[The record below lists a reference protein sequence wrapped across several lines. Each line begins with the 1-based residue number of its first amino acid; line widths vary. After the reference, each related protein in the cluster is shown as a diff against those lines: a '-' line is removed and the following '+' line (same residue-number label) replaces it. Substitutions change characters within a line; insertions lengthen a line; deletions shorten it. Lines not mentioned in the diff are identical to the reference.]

1 MVCPGLINFFFVMKI
16 VFIPPVYEQ
25 VQHEA
30 TLLGDNGDVL
40 RASLHS
46 DVSLLMRIDSLKCD
60 ATTISLL
67 KDSLQP
73 LIDSSNFKQEF
84 EESFGKLTDSDL
96 IDSCPS
102 RYIQTRT
109 EQMEF
114 LKSLAKKDKEEREKF
129 AKSVKEK
136 EERDKLDK
144 ENEEF
149 QSRFKELF
157 K

>member
-1 MVCPGLINFFFVMKI
+1 MKI
-16 VFIPPVYEQ
+16 VYIPPVYEQ

-30 TLLGDNGDVL
+30 TLLGDNGEVL

-46 DVSLLMRIDSLKCD
+46 DVSLLMRIDQLKCD
-60 ATTISLL
+60 ATTLSLL
-67 KDSLQP
+67 KENLQP
-73 LIDSSNFKQEF
+73 MIDSSNFKQQF
-84 EESFGKLTDSDL
+84 EESFGKLTDTEL

-114 LKSLAKKDKEEREKF
+114 LKSLAAKDKEERERY
-129 AKSVKEK
+129 AQSVKDQQEK
-136 EERDKLDK
+136 DRLAK
-144 ENEEF
+144 ENDDF
-149 QSRFKELF
+149 QNKFKELF

>member
-1 MVCPGLINFFFVMKI
+1 MKI
-16 VFIPPVYEQ
+16 VYVPPVYEQ

-30 TLLGDNGDVL
+30 TLIGDNGDVL

-60 ATTISLL
+60 ATTLCLL
-67 KDSLQP
+67 KEHLQP
-73 LIDSSNFKQEF
+73 MIDSSHFKQQF
-84 EESFGKLTDSDL
+84 EESFGKLTDTEL

-109 EQMEF
+109 EQMEY
-114 LKSLAKKDKEEREKF
+114 LKTLAQKDKEDREKY
-129 AKSVKEK
+129 AQSVKEK
-136 EERDKLDK
+136 EERDKLAK

-149 QSRFKELF
+149 QAHFKELF

>member
-1 MVCPGLINFFFVMKI
+1 MKI
-16 VFIPPVYEQ
+16 VFVPPVYEQ

-30 TLLGDNGDVL
+30 TLLGDNGEVI

-60 ATTISLL
+60 ATTLSIL
-67 KDSLQP
+67 KENLQP
-73 LIDSSNFKQEF
+73 MIDSSNFKHQF

-114 LKSLAKKDKEEREKF
+114 LKSLAQKDQEEREKYAKSVKDKEE
-129 AKSVKEK
+129 KEK
-136 EERDKLDK
+136 LEQESK
-144 ENEEF
+144 EF
-149 QSRFKELF
+149 QNHFKELF